1 MFQRQFQKL
10 PEYRIIQRFDS
21 MTFNQVVAGSSPAWL
36 MGKKMAEIQQMRG
49 FPPFFCVFKVA
60 DCRRK

>member
-1 MFQRQFQKL
+1 MFHRQFQKM
-10 PEYRIIQRFDS
+10 PEYRMILRFDS

-49 FPPFFCVFKVA
+49 FPPFFRCFQ
-60 DCRRK
+60 CRRL